1 MAEACVISPETM
13 NKAGFFVLRSR
24 NLIMK
29 TTDLS
34 NRAAEFVL
42 QCTDK
47 ELGSL
52 SVAKLARIFTISESF
67 LSRKFKQSKQCTI
80 GKYIFRERMF
90 RAATLIRE
98 HRNTTI
104 KSLSE
109 IIGFDDY
116 EYFMRAFKSFY
127 GVSPSQYRNCK
138 KTIYKK

>member
-1 MAEACVISPETM
+1 
-13 NKAGFFVLRSR
+13 
-24 NLIMK
+24 MK

-42 QCTDK
+42 QCPDK
-47 ELGSL
+47 ELGAL
-52 SVAKLARIFTISESF
+52 SVAKLARAFEVSESF
-67 LSRKFKQSKQCTI
+67 LSRKFKQCKQCTI

-90 RAATLIRE
+90 RAAALIRE
-98 HRNTTI
+98 NRNATI

-116 EYFMRAFKSFY
+116 EYFMRAFRNFY

-138 KTIYKK
+138 KHIDKK